1 MLELLPMVPVV
12 FSLLCLLFPK
22 HKKTNLLIML
32 IGTLLTSG
40 YCFSM
45 GVFVARHGPITGLNG
60 LFFIDHLSAFH
71 IVLIALV
78 FGAAALFA
86 RNYFAREIRAHE
98 DTPTSRSI
106 SYFNAL
112 WLLSLGAMVT
122 ALISNN
128 IIFLWAGIETTTLFT
143 CFLISLNKTKETFEA
158 MWKYLL
164 ICGVGVSFALIGIVL
179 VLVSVEQSGQ
189 SFEHIVLWT
198 NLVTA
203 ASHCNATLMKAG
215 FVFIFIG
222 FGTKAGLA
230 PMHTWLPDAHSKA
243 PAPVSAIFSG
253 FMLSLA
259 VYGIARFIPVIKS
272 IDGNFTYNIL
282 VIFGALSLIIGALSI
297 AFQNDIKRLL
307 AYSSIEHIG
316 IITLALGL
324 GPVGAFAALF
334 HTMNHSLCKTF
345 AFMSA
350 GATGQFFG
358 TYEMKGIKNL
368 LASSW
373 WGITLFISLLAL
385 IGMAPFAIFMSKL
398 QVIRAMVL
406 NSQWFLLVLFVGAT
420 VFVFIEIL
428 RHLMRMTGKAENQE
442 TVNTMIE
449 RPAILDSVIIIAL
462 IIAISVVG
470 FWLPYPLKDLL
481 MKSAAIISGSF

>member
-1 MLELLPMVPVV
+1 MLEMLPMVPIV
-12 FSLLCLLFPK
+12 FSLLCLLFPAQ
-22 HKKTNLLIML
+22 KKTNLLIML

-40 YCFSM
+40 YCLYVGIS
-45 GVFVARHGPITGLNG
+45 VARHGPISGLNG
-60 LFFIDHLSAFH
+60 LLHVDHLSAFH
-71 IVLIALV
+71 LILMAVV
-78 FGAAALFA
+78 FSTAALFA
-86 RNYFAREIRAHE
+86 QNYFARET
-98 DTPTSRSI
+98 DTPTARSF

-112 WLLSLGAMVT
+112 WLLSLAAMVV
-122 ALISNN
+122 ALIANN
-128 IIFLWAGIETTTLFT
+128 IIILWAAIEATTLFT
-143 CFLISLNKTKETFEA
+143 CFLISLHKTKETFEA

-164 ICGVGVSFALIGIVL
+164 ICGVGVSLALIGIVL
-179 VLVSVEQSGQ
+179 ILAAGERAGQ
-189 SFEHIVLWT
+189 SFDHIVLWT
-198 NLVTA
+198 NLVTTA
-203 ASHCNATLMKAG
+203 GHFNATLMKTG

-259 VYGIARFIPVIKS
+259 VYGIARFIPVLNS
-272 IDGNFTYNIL
+272 VDRNFTRHVLI
-282 VIFGALSLIIGALSI
+282 VFGTLSLAIGAISI
-297 AFQNDIKRLL
+297 AFQSDIKRLL

-324 GPVGAFAALF
+324 GPVGAYAAFF

-350 GATGQFFG
+350 GSTGQIFG

-368 LASSW
+368 LTSSW

-385 IGMAPFAIFMSKL
+385 IGMAPFAVFMSKL

-406 NSQWFLLVLFVGAT
+406 NSQWILLILFVCAT

-428 RHLMRMTGKAENQE
+428 RHLMRMTGRAEKQDTINQ
-442 TVNTMIE
+442 TIK
-449 RPAILDSVIIIAL
+449 RPAILDCVIIITL
-462 IIAISVVG
+462 LTSISVVG
-470 FWLPYPLKDLL
+470 FWLPYPLKNLL

>member
-1 MLELLPMVPVV
+1 MLEMLPLIPIV
-12 FSLLCLLFPK
+12 FSLFCLLLPAN
-22 HKKTNLLIML
+22 KKISLFTML

-40 YCFSM
+40 YCLYL
-45 GVFVARHGPITGLNG
+45 GIFVAAHGPISGLHG
-60 LFFIDHLSAFH
+60 LLNADQLSAFH
-71 IVLIALV
+71 LILIAVV
-78 FGAAALFA
+78 FSTAALFA
-86 RNYFAREIRAHE
+86 QSYFAHE
-98 DTPTSRSI
+98 TNDIAVTPKSF

-112 WLLSLGAMVT
+112 WLLSFGAMVLALT
-122 ALISNN
+122 ANN
-128 IIFLWAGIETTTLFT
+128 IIILWASIEASTLFT
-143 CFLISLNKTKETFEA
+143 CFLISLHKTKETFEA

-179 VLVSVEQSGQ
+179 VLAAGERAGQ
-189 SFEHIVLWT
+189 SFETIALWT
-198 NLVTA
+198 NLVTTA
-203 ASHCNATLMKAG
+203 KGFNATLMKTG

-259 VYGIARFIPVIKS
+259 VYGIARFIPVLNA
-272 IDGNFTYNIL
+272 IDISFTRHIL
-282 VIFGALSLIIGALSI
+282 IIFGTLSLAIGAISI
-297 AFQNDIKRLL
+297 AFQSDIKRLL

-316 IITLALGL
+316 IVTLALGL

-345 AFMSA
+345 AFLSA
-350 GATGQFFG
+350 GATGQIFG

-368 LASSW
+368 LSSSW
-373 WGITLFISLLAL
+373 WGVTLFISLLAL
-385 IGMAPFAIFMSKL
+385 IGMAPFAVFMSKL

-406 NSQWFLLVLFVGAT
+406 NSQWILLILFIGAT

-428 RHLMRMTGKAENQE
+428 RHLMRMTGKVEQQVAGNKE
-442 TVNTMIE
+442 MK
-449 RPAILDSVIIIAL
+449 RPAVIDCAIIITL
-462 IIAISVVG
+462 LVAISVVG
-470 FWLPYPLKDLL
+470 FWLPHPFKDLL
-481 MKSAAIISGSF
+481 LKGAAIISGSF